1 MWFPLRY
8 CVLRKWCSQREPSV
22 FLFFYMKN
30 FSVKVCVLRTSFCVN
45 YHLQS
50 KEFSLQNEIEL
61 TDFFS
66 LYSWEILSLFN
77 PVMRTLGRTGEHY
90 SKLLDSLCLQLP
102 WKWISQTIPAEW
114 RVLKH
119 ATCSW
124 YMIFFRW
131 LFFLSRYLQVPTPLM
146 KDHTFSSWNMFDDI
160 MRSIVAE

>member
-50 KEFSLQNEIEL
+50 KELSLQNEIEL

-77 PVMRTLGRTGEHY
+77 PVMRTLGRTGERHESGY
-90 SKLLDSLCLQLP
+90 HKLFQ
-102 WKWISQTIPAEW
+102 QNGG
-114 RVLKH
+114 
-119 ATCSW
+119 
-124 YMIFFRW
+124 F
-131 LFFLSRYLQVPTPLM
+131 
-146 KDHTFSSWNMFDDI
+146 WNMPLVPDTWFSFVGCFFSQDI
-160 MRSIVAE
+160 YRYPLLWWRITLFLLEICLMMSFGNVGSLNGSFHSLNK